1 MKDNQKR
8 IITTQKIDD
17 YCLWLD
23 RCERSRETIQKYE
36 YYLTRFKEFMDCRPV
51 DKEMVI
57 LWKSV
62 LRENL
67 APVTVNGALAALN
80 GFFKYCDWQ
89 DCRARFLKI
98 SKNTFYPESRE
109 LTKKEYLRLVRTAA
123 DQGNERLSLL
133 LETICSSGIRVSELP
148 FITVAALCK
157 GQAEVECKG
166 RIRTVLLTKRLCK
179 ILLDYAAR
187 KGIESGMIFV
197 TRSGKALDRS
207 NIWREM
213 KALGLKANVDRE
225 KIFPHNLR
233 HLFARTYYAMTKD
246 LSKLADILGHKD
258 INTTRIYTIESG
270 SRHRKQLESMRLIV
284 TPYNAIS
291 ILLYS
296 ETWTR

>member
-1 MKDNQKR
+1 MKDKQKR

-36 YYLTRFKEFMDCRPV
+36 YYLTRFMEFMDCRPV

-57 LWKSV
+57 LWKSI

-109 LTKKEYLRLVRTAA
+109 LSKKEYLRLVRTAA
-123 DQGNERLSLL
+123 VQGNERLALL

-148 FITVAALCK
+148 FITVAALHK

-166 RIRTVLLTKRLCK
+166 RIRTVLLTKKLCR

-187 KGIESGMIFV
+187 RGIESGMIFV
-197 TRSGKALDRS
+197 TRSGKALNRS

-213 KALGLKANVDRE
+213 KALGPKA
-225 KIFPHNLR
+225 
-233 HLFARTYYAMTKD
+233 T
-246 LSKLADILGHKD
+246 
-258 INTTRIYTIESG
+258 
-270 SRHRKQLESMRLIV
+270 
-284 TPYNAIS
+284 
-291 ILLYS
+291 
-296 ETWTR
+296 

>member
-1 MKDNQKR
+1 MKDKQKR

-36 YYLTRFKEFMDCRPV
+36 YYLTRFMEFMDCRPV

-57 LWKSV
+57 LWKSI

-109 LTKKEYLRLVRTAA
+109 LSKKEYLRLVRTAA
-123 DQGNERLSLL
+123 VQGNERLALL

-148 FITVAALCK
+148 FITVAALHK
-157 GQAEVECKG
+157 AEVECKG
-166 RIRTVLLTKRLCK
+166 RIRTVLLTKKLCR

-187 KGIESGMIFV
+187 RGIESGMIFV
-197 TRSGKALDRS
+197 TRSGKALNRS

-258 INTTRIYTIESG
+258 INTTRIYTVESG
-270 SRHRKQLESMRLIV
+270 SRHRKQLESMRLIA

-291 ILLYS
+291 ILL
-296 ETWTR
+296 

>member
-109 LTKKEYLRLVRTAA
+109 LTKK
-123 DQGNERLSLL
+123 
-133 LETICSSGIRVSELP
+133 
-148 FITVAALCK
+148 
-157 GQAEVECKG
+157 
-166 RIRTVLLTKRLCK
+166 
-179 ILLDYAAR
+179 
-187 KGIESGMIFV
+187 
-197 TRSGKALDRS
+197 
-207 NIWREM
+207 NISAW
-213 KALGLKANVDRE
+213 
-225 KIFPHNLR
+225 
-233 HLFARTYYAMTKD
+233 
-246 LSKLADILGHKD
+246 
-258 INTTRIYTIESG
+258 
-270 SRHRKQLESMRLIV
+270 
-284 TPYNAIS
+284 
-291 ILLYS
+291 
-296 ETWTR
+296 

>member
-1 MKDNQKR
+1 MKDKQKR

-57 LWKSV
+57 LWKSI

-109 LTKKEYLRLVRTAA
+109 LSKKEYLRLVRTAA
-123 DQGNERLSLL
+123 VQGNERLALL

-148 FITVAALCK
+148 LSRWRRSIR
-157 GQAEVECKG
+157 G
-166 RIRTVLLTKRLCK
+166 RQRWS
-179 ILLDYAAR
+179 AR
-187 KGIESGMIFV
+187 AGSG
-197 TRSGKALDRS
+197 RCC
-207 NIWREM
+207 
-213 KALGLKANVDRE
+213 
-225 KIFPHNLR
+225 
-233 HLFARTYYAMTKD
+233 
-246 LSKLADILGHKD
+246 
-258 INTTRIYTIESG
+258 
-270 SRHRKQLESMRLIV
+270 
-284 TPYNAIS
+284 
-291 ILLYS
+291 
-296 ETWTR
+296 